1 METNIELLIYTV
13 LGVGVFIEILKKNSL
28 DTNILATVATIL
40 GAVIYTLLSD
50 IAVANIIIGAV
61 VGAAS
66 SGFYDLG
73 KGLTSIFNIKSVLSQ
88 LGESELPPK
97 LDE

>member
-13 LGVGVFIEILKKNSL
+13 LGVGVFIEILKRNSL
-28 DTNILATVATIL
+28 DTNVLAAVATIL

-50 IAVANIIIGAV
+50 ITVANIILGAV

-73 KGLTSIFNIKSVLSQ
+73 KGIKSSVVINDVLSK

-97 LDE
+97 TDE